1 MSDSQGREREPE
13 KRPGSKHEEDE
24 DEETSPT
31 PAHSSS
37 FKRIAFLILVGFLFW
52 LAYTARQ
59 RHFERKNKV
68 VYATRYSDQYKFRPA
83 ASPIVTETLKGGGT
97 RLRGANPTATS
108 RATPT
113 PTPTLE
119 KKKRRRRSKRNAQ
132 AKSKAAKK

>member
-13 KRPGSKHEEDE
+13 KRSGLTHEEDE

-31 PAHSSS
+31 PARSSS
-37 FKRIAFLILVGFLFW
+37 FKRFAFLIFVGFLFW

-59 RHFERKNKV
+59 RHLERKNKV

-108 RATPT
+108 RTT

-119 KKKRRRRSKRNAQ
+119 KKKRRRRSK
-132 AKSKAAKK
+132 